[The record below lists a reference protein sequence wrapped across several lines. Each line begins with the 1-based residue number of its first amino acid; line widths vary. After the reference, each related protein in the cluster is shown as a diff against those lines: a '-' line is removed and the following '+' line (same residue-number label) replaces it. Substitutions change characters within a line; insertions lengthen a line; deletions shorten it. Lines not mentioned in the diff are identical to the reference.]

1 MKRREFLEK
10 MGTWSA
16 GVLLSAVGMHMRG
29 AAADE
34 FKPPGYPR
42 KPLEGACL
50 KFETGPEKTLA
61 AIVDTVVPG
70 PQTDPEGSPGA
81 LEGCALNL
89 LLDEFYPFKEYMSLI
104 VTLVDG
110 AANQEYGVTFLDATY
125 EQRLKVLVEVQA
137 MLPVLRLAYR
147 AIRSAFYGGAYNGL
161 GLDYLGYPGG
171 NLGYRH
177 IQQASFGKPVCKEM
191 TDGWMP

>member
-10 MGTWSA
+10 MGSWSA
-16 GVLLSAVGMHMRG
+16 GVLLTAVGMHVG
-29 AAADE
+29 NAKAADFE
-34 FKPPGYPR
+34 PGLYPR
-42 KPLEGACL
+42 QPLDGACL
-50 KFETGPEKTLA
+50 VPGSKEEQTLA
-61 AIVDTVVPG
+61 ALVDTVVPG
-70 PQTDPEGSPGA
+70 RDTDPEGAPGA

-89 LLDEFYPFKEYMSLI
+89 LLDEYYPFKDYLTLI

-110 AANQEYGVTFLDATY
+110 AAKQSAGTTFLEATY
-125 EQRLKVLVEVQA
+125 EQRLKVLVEVQT

-161 GLDYLGYPGG
+161 GLQFLGYPGG

-177 IQQASFGKPVCKEM
+177 LKEASFRKPVCKEM